1 MLSIH
6 KNDIRQVV
14 KISIGQAARELGVSK
29 ETLRRWEK
37 SEKIIVERTPKGHRR
52 YDISKLNGRPS
63 SLANSLQKKKTIVY
77 ARVSG
82 HDQKADLIR
91 QVSLLESFCA
101 SRGWQYEIL
110 QDLGSGLNYGK
121 KD

>member
-1 MLSIH
+1 M
-6 KNDIRQVV
+6 